1 MVRYL
6 LRSAPGHLRR
16 NRSLFVLT
24 VLGVALGV
32 GAVLSIQIINGN
44 ALAAFKGSM
53 RAVSGEV
60 DLVVLGRAPV
70 FAESLYVATVAT
82 AGVERAWPMYR
93 ADVAAPDRGQ
103 LYLQVYGIDLFQPIG
118 LPIDPGAGDVSDAL
132 VKPGWTAVMPELAE
146 ALDLEVGDSLVVAA
160 GSRVATLR
168 VGAIVDFRRL
178 APLASTKIVVMDL
191 AQAQHFFGDPGY
203 INQIDV
209 RLAPNASGQDV
220 AARLAAVLGPT
231 VDVLTPEQRE
241 QRAEGLLAA
250 FRLNLTALSLISLFV
265 GLFLIF
271 ASTQASLV
279 RRRTE
284 FGVLRSLGA
293 TRLQV
298 LGLMLA
304 ETVALG
310 GLGVV
315 LGLALGYWVAA
326 TNVDVVSAT
335 LTNIYLLTEIE
346 QLELPPRMFALAAAI
361 GVGGALIGALGP
373 ALDMARREPK
383 SLLSAFV
390 LHERLRHASVP
401 LALLGA
407 GIVGSSGLWY
417 VLAGAS
423 WQPAGF
429 VLAIS
434 LLLGFPLLTPL
445 TIRLATAAVRARD
458 FGWSYS
464 LRGLAVRLRATAIAV
479 AALAVAVSMLT
490 GITVMVSSFRQ
501 TLTVWVEGTLLAD
514 VYVTAKSWARSS
526 GPAPVD
532 TTFLAGVRRMPGIGG
547 IDLVRTFT
555 VSLGGRRV
563 AIGGVDFGSGFPETR
578 YPFLET
584 EGSDPIARV
593 HRGGA
598 VIVSE
603 PFARKEHKWS
613 RDSVTLTGIGGT
625 ATLPIAGVYYDY
637 ASEGGY
643 VTMDLVTMDRVFGS
657 GPLTTVAIYLTVGTD
672 AEAAVDAVRDL
683 VVGQPL
689 DVRSNRGLKDEVYR
703 LFEETFAI
711 TRILQLMGLLIAAC
725 GITLTLLVI
734 ARERVSELALYRAL
748 GAVREQ
754 IFTLFLGKGL
764 SMAVLSLLL
773 GGFGGSLLAVILV
786 YVINRAYFGWTIQAS
801 WPWETLLWQAVAII
815 AVAAVAS
822 VYPAVRAAATP
833 AAELSR
839 EDL

>member
-1 MVRYL
+1 MLRYL
-6 LRSAPGHLRR
+6 LRSAPGHFRR
-16 NRSLFVLT
+16 SRSLFILT

-32 GAVLSIQIINGN
+32 AAVLSIQIINGN
-44 ALAAFKGSM
+44 ALAAFRGSM

-70 FAESLYVATVAT
+70 FAESLYVATAAT
-82 AGVERAWPMYR
+82 PGVERAWPMYR
-93 ADVAAPDRGQ
+93 ADVAVLDRGP

-118 LPIDPGAGDVSDAL
+118 LPIEPGTGDVSDAL
-132 VKPGWTAVMPELAE
+132 VRPGWTAIMPELAD
-146 ALDLEVGDSLVVAA
+146 AMGLAAGDSLVVAA
-160 GSRVATLR
+160 GSRMATLR
-168 VGAIVDFRRL
+168 IGAIVDFRRL

-191 AQAQHFFGDPGY
+191 AQAQHFFGDRGF
-203 INQIDV
+203 INQIDIRV
-209 RLAPNASGQDV
+209 ASVADSRDV
-220 AARLAAVLGPT
+220 AARLAATLGPT

-293 TRLQV
+293 TRRQV

-304 ETVALG
+304 ETVVLG

-346 QLELPPRMFALAAAI
+346 RLELPPRMFALAAAI
-361 GVGGALIGALGP
+361 GIGGALIGALGP
-373 ALDMARREPK
+373 ALDMARRDPK

-390 LHERLRHASVP
+390 LHERLRTASVP
-401 LALLGA
+401 LALLGTV
-407 GIVGSSGLWY
+407 IVGGSGLWY
-417 VLAGAS
+417 VLAGRS

-445 TIRLATAAVRARD
+445 TIRLATGAVRARD

-514 VYVTAKSWARSS
+514 VYVTTKSWARSS
-526 GPAPVD
+526 GPAPLD
-532 TTFLAGVRRMPGIGG
+532 TTFLGGVRRMPGIGG
-547 IDLVRTFT
+547 IV
-555 VSLGGRRV
+555 
-563 AIGGVDFGSGFPETR
+563 GGVDFGSGFPETR

-584 EGSDPIARV
+584 DGPDPIARV
-593 HRGGA
+593 HRDGA

-603 PFARKEHKWS
+603 PFARKERRWS
-613 RDSVTLTGIGGT
+613 GDSVTVTGTGGS

-643 VTMDLVTMDRVFGS
+643 VTMDLTTMDRVFGS
-657 GPLTTVAIYLTVGTD
+657 GPLTTVAIYLTEGTD
-672 AEAAVDAVRDL
+672 AEGTVDAGRNL
-683 VVGQPL
+683 VTNQPL
-689 DVRSNRGLKDEVYR
+689 DVRSNRGLKDEGYR

-711 TRILQLMGLLIAAC
+711 TRILQVMGLLIAAC

-773 GGFGGSLLAVILV
+773 GGVGGSLLAVILI
-786 YVINRAYFGWTIQAS
+786 YVINRAYFGWTIQAF
-801 WPWETLLWQAVAII
+801 WPWGTLLWQGMAII

-822 VYPAVRAAATP
+822 VYPAVRAARTP
-833 AAELSR
+833 VTELSR

>member
-1 MVRYL
+1 MLRYL
-6 LRSAPGHLRR
+6 LRSAPGHFHRS
-16 NRSLFVLT
+16 RSLFVLT

-60 DLVVLGRAPV
+60 DLVVLGRVPV
-70 FAESLYVATVAT
+70 FAESLYVETVAT
-82 AGVERAWPMYR
+82 AGVERAWAMYR
-93 ADVAAPDRGQ
+93 ADVAVPDRGG

-118 LPIDPGAGDVSDAL
+118 LPIEPDAGDASDAL
-132 VKPGWTAVMPELAE
+132 VEPGWTAVMPELAE
-146 ALDLEVGDSLVVAA
+146 ALGLAIGDSLVVAA
-160 GSRVATLR
+160 GSRVAALR
-168 VGAIVDFRRL
+168 IGAIVDFRRL

-191 AQAQHFFGDPGY
+191 AQAQHFFGDRGF

-209 RLAPNASGQDV
+209 RLTPAADSRDV
-220 AARLAAVLGPT
+220 AARLTAALGPT

-265 GLFLIF
+265 GLFLVF

-284 FGVLRSLGA
+284 FGVLRALGA
-293 TRLQV
+293 TRRQI

-304 ETVALG
+304 ETVVLG
-310 GLGVV
+310 TLGVA

-326 TNVDVVSAT
+326 TNVDAVSAT

-346 QLELPPRMFALAAAI
+346 RVELPPRMFALAAAI
-361 GVGGALIGALGP
+361 GIGGALAGSLGP
-373 ALDMARREPK
+373 ALDMAKREPK

-390 LHERLRHASVP
+390 LHERLRSASVP

-407 GIVGSSGLWY
+407 AIVGGSGLWY
-417 VLAGAS
+417 AIAGRQ

-429 VLAIS
+429 LLAIS

-445 TIRLATAAVRARD
+445 TIRLATGSVRARD

-464 LRGLAVRLRATAIAV
+464 LRGLAVRMRATAIAV

-501 TLTVWVEGTLLAD
+501 TLTVWVEATLLAD
-514 VYVTAKSWARSS
+514 VYVTSKSWARST
-526 GPAPVD
+526 GPAPLD
-532 TTFLAGVRRMPGIGG
+532 TTFLREVRRMPGIAG

-555 VSLGGRRV
+555 AQLGGRRV
-563 AIGGVDFGSGFPETR
+563 ALGGVDFGSGFPETR

-584 EGSDPIARV
+584 DGPDPIGRV
-593 HRGGA
+593 YRDGA

-603 PFARKEHKWS
+603 PFARREHRWS
-613 RDSVTLTGIGGT
+613 GDSLALTGNRST
-625 ATLPIAGVYYDY
+625 ASLPIAGVYYDY

-643 VTMDLVTMDRVFGS
+643 VTMDLTTMDRIFGG
-657 GPLTTVAIYLTVGTD
+657 GPLTTVAIYLTAGTD
-672 AEAAVDAVRDL
+672 AEGTVDAVRTL
-683 VVGQPL
+683 VTGQPL
-689 DVRSNRGLKDEVYR
+689 DVRSNRGLKEEVYL

-711 TRILQLMGLLIAAC
+711 TRILQAMGLLIAAC

-754 IFTLFLGKGL
+754 IFMLFLGKGL
-764 SMAVLSLLL
+764 SMAVLSLVL
-773 GGFGGSLLAVILV
+773 GVFGGSLLALILI
-786 YVINRAYFGWTIQAS
+786 YVINRAYFGWTIQAF
-801 WPWETLLWQAVAII
+801 WPWGTLAWQAAAIV

-822 VYPAVRAAATP
+822 IYPAVRAARTP

>member
-1 MVRYL
+1 MLRYL
-6 LRSAPGHLRR
+6 LRSAPGHFRR
-16 NRSLFVLT
+16 SRSLFVLT

-44 ALAAFKGSM
+44 ALAAFRGSM

-60 DLVVLGRAPV
+60 DLVVLGRGPV
-70 FAESLYVATVAT
+70 FAESLYVGTAATP
-82 AGVERAWPMYR
+82 GIERAWPMYR
-93 ADVAAPDRGQ
+93 ADVAVLDRGP

-118 LPIDPGAGDVSDAL
+118 LPIELGAGDVSDAL
-132 VKPGWTAVMPELAE
+132 VEPGWTAVMPELAE
-146 ALDLEVGDSLVVAA
+146 ALDLAIGDSLVVAA
-160 GSRVATLR
+160 GSRMATLR
-168 VGAIVDFRRL
+168 IGAIVDFRRL

-191 AQAQHFFGDPGY
+191 AQAQHFFGDRGF

-209 RLAPNASGQDV
+209 RTAPGADPRDV
-220 AARLAAVLGPT
+220 APRLAAALGPT

-271 ASTQASLV
+271 ASTQASLL

-284 FGVLRSLGA
+284 FGVLRALGA
-293 TRLQV
+293 TRRQV

-304 ETVALG
+304 ETVVLG
-310 GLGVV
+310 GLGVA

-346 QLELPPRMFALAAAI
+346 QLDLPPRMFALAAAI

-390 LHERLRHASVP
+390 LHERLRTASVP

-407 GIVGSSGLWY
+407 GLVGGSGLWY
-417 VLAGAS
+417 VLAGRS

-429 VLAIS
+429 LLAIA
-434 LLLGFPLLTPL
+434 LLVGFPLLTPL
-445 TIRLATAAVRARD
+445 SIRLATGAVRARD

-464 LRGLAVRLRATAIAV
+464 LRGLAVRLRATATAV

-526 GPAPVD
+526 GPAPLD
-532 TTFLAGVRRMPGIGG
+532 TTFLAGVRRMPGIAG

-555 VSLGGRRV
+555 VQLGGRRV
-563 AIGGVDFGSGFPETR
+563 AVGGVDFGSGFPETR

-584 EGSDPIARV
+584 DGPDPIARV
-593 HRGGA
+593 HRDAA

-603 PFARKEHKWS
+603 PFARKDHRWS
-613 RDSVTLTGIGGT
+613 GDSVTITGVVGT

-643 VTMDLVTMDRVFGS
+643 VTMDLATMDRIFGPA
-657 GPLTTVAIYLTVGTD
+657 PLTTVAIYLRQGAD
-672 AEAAVDAVRDL
+672 AEGTVDAVRAL
-683 VVGQPL
+683 VADQPL

-711 TRILQLMGLLIAAC
+711 TRILQVMGLLIAAC

-734 ARERVSELALYRAL
+734 ARERIAELALYRAL

-754 IFTLFLGKGL
+754 IFGLFLGKGL
-764 SMAVLSLLL
+764 AMAALSLLL
-773 GGFGGSLLAVILV
+773 GGIGGSLLAVILI
-786 YVINRAYFGWTIQAS
+786 YVINRAYFGWTIQAF
-801 WPWETLLWQAVAII
+801 WPWGTMLWQALAIV
-815 AVAAVAS
+815 AVAAAAS
-822 VYPAVRAAATP
+822 VYPALRAARTP